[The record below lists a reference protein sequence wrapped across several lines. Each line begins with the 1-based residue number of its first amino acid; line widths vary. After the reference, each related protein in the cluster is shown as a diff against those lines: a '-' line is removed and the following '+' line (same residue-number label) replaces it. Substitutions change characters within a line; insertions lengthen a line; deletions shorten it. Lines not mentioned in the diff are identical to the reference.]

1 MHYWLMKSEACFTIE
16 ALAKCPKQTTHWD
29 GVRNYQA
36 RNMLRDEMQ
45 VGDEVFFYRSNGD
58 PSGIT
63 GIAKIVKAGYPD
75 FTAFDPSD
83 DHFDPKS
90 DPKNPMWYMVDIQ
103 LKTIFPRILSL
114 AELRNHLE
122 LAEMQLLKKGNRLS
136 VMPVA
141 KKEWDFIQT
150 LVT

>member
-1 MHYWLMKSEACFTIE
+1 
-16 ALAKCPKQTTHWD
+16 
-29 GVRNYQA
+29 
-36 RNMLRDEMQ
+36 
-45 VGDEVFFYRSNGD
+45 VFFYRSNGD